1 MPALSRGRRGGH
13 RWGGAGLL
21 RWSFVASPHGRQ
33 RLEPDLAV
41 TRITEAFLK
50 LDESRG
56 AIGRTA
62 IAEFLATDVADL
74 LKGRFASDVAR
85 AAAFGAAAEVAYLA
99 GFKAHDG
106 GLDGLAQRYYLAAY
120 RLAGETGEPG
130 HQAFVLRIL
139 ALQGTDIGERR
150 FTVRLAE
157 RALAVGRGR
166 CDPDTTALLQV
177 AAARCHAESGDG
189 GPALEMLRAA
199 EPVLTADYSPDVPRW
214 AAMWCSTRATLINQ
228 TAKAFLAVNEV
239 AEAERHFALAASAC
253 RNLSCTWGGATTIPC
268 SKTSRMAGP
277 DKGKRQVEG
286 LRACTRG
293 TT

>member
-1 MPALSRGRRGGH
+1 M
-13 RWGGAGLL
+13 
-21 RWSFVASPHGRQ
+21 
-33 RLEPDLAV
+33 
-41 TRITEAFLK
+41 
-50 LDESRG
+50 
-56 AIGRTA
+56 
-62 IAEFLATDVADL
+62 ATDVADL
-74 LKGRFASDVAR
+74 LKGRFASHVAR

-106 GLDGLAQRYYLAAY
+106 GLDGLAQRYYLTAY

-199 EPVLTADYSPDVPRW
+199 EPVLTADYFPDMPRW

-239 AEAERHFALAASAC
+239 AEAERHFGLAASMWDRDTHA
-253 RNLSCTWGGATTIPC
+253 RVFALTATDVGLARWQLGDDGGAVSMWQDTLP
-268 SKTSRMAGP
+268 
-277 DKGKRQVEG
+277 G
-286 LRACTRG
+286 LQRVQSGRTNAAVNKIRARAPELLSL
-293 TT
+293 